1 MYLFVTWPKSQS
13 FKLTI
18 WEVLTIGIISVL
30 VNQLV
35 GSYDAHVIVYIFDL
49 VFLLSAIYWFS
60 RQPNKHTSSS
70 NQLTNSIR
78 KIGKLNNKGFE
89 NFVIAL
95 LKKYSFQSISKFDV
109 RDDSDKI
116 SDNYLLAQREGVFYE
131 IRTFTSTTEIN
142 ETQINKL
149 VSKFRD
155 SPTQADNKILFI
167 NTTATDHVS
176 HLINNSGITLTTID
190 LQKIKDLIKVVEPQN
205 LQNTTGLK
213 LNIAHGID
221 FLTTALNSIKV
232 KLVGVENN
240 SLNST
245 LTVEQALNETIINE
259 HNKLD
264 SQSLEDSKIDTTVTE
279 SGASQPQPS
288 PSNDKE
294 ANENTSKKSN
304 TPIDDKTVDT
314 NTPQENL
321 DNEKSEREADLAK
334 SETTES
340 SSNIDTTDTKEVDT
354 AEPDIAIFNEENEHP
369 EAITEDELNN
379 MEVVQDDEFSFDS
392 TVSTVTSKI
401 DLSVLDDFPTDNTNS
416 DDDLFSKG
424 NELLSPTST
433 VLADNQSNSEP
444 DENSKTDNDIDLLTP
459 KDTKSDSTSLVEEI
473 QDGSTDIE
481 TVNDGSTSKIELLV
495 QPTDADKELE
505 LMLAAQ
511 ESSLQVD
518 DCANFDEEGSSEH
531 GEYSQDSN
539 IDYTSLDLNNGSSEM
554 TAEDIL
560 AMAILNDEV
569 QFENEILISTKED
582 NSPSLVEDGS
592 TDQENFSTESD
603 TDLLSPKQPEVVKK
617 KRTRGKNKTL

>member
-35 GSYDAHVIVYIFDL
+35 GSYDAHVIVYIFDV

-78 KIGKLNNKGFE
+78 KIGKINNKGFE

-190 LQKIKDLIKVVEPQN
+190 LQKIKDLINVVEPQN
-205 LQNTTGLK
+205 LQTTTGLK

-221 FLTTALNSIKV
+221 VLTSALNSIKV
-232 KLVGVENN
+232 KLVGVENH
-240 SLNST
+240 SLSST

-259 HNKLD
+259 PNKLD
-264 SQSLEDSKIDTTVTE
+264 SQSLEDSKIDTTSTE
-279 SGASQPQPS
+279 SGASQPHPT

-294 ANENTSKKSN
+294 ANENTTEKSN

-321 DNEKSEREADLAK
+321 DNVKDNEKSESAAELAK

-340 SSNIDTTDTKEVDT
+340 SSDIDNTDTREVDN
-354 AEPDIAIFNEENEHP
+354 AISNEENEDP

-379 MEVVQDDEFSFDS
+379 MEVDQDDEFNFDS

-401 DLSVLDDFPTDNTNS
+401 DLSDLDDFPTDNTNS
-416 DDDLFSKG
+416 DDDLFPKDK
-424 NELLSPTST
+424 ELLTPTST

-444 DENSKTDNDIDLLTP
+444 DENSKTDNDIDLLTS

-473 QDGSTDIE
+473 QDGTTDIE
-481 TVNDGSTSKIELLV
+481 IVNDGSTSKIESLV

-518 DCANFDEEGSSEH
+518 DFANFDEEGSSEH

-554 TAEDIL
+554 TAEDKL

-569 QFENEILISTKED
+569 QFENEILNSTKED

-592 TDQENFSTESD
+592 TDQENFSTESE